1 VVRPDDNLDTLKVKV
16 EAATILG
23 TLQSALTDFKF
34 LRKVWKNNC
43 DEERL
48 LGVSLTGIWDRI
60 DPLTPEMLEE
70 MKAHAIKVNADY
82 AGRLGINPSTA
93 ITCVK
98 PSGTVSQLVNSA
110 SGCHPRHSKFYIRR
124 VRNDIKD
131 PLAKVMI
138 DAGVPYEIDKF
149 NQETYVFE
157 FPMAAPTM
165 STTRHDITPFE
176 QLEMWKRLSL
186 YWCEHKPSMTCYIPE
201 DQWPQV
207 GAWIWKNWETVNG
220 ISFLPSADEGHVY
233 EQAPYEDITEEEY
246 EERCKTMPKSIDW
259 SIIEDRDN
267 TTASQEAA
275 CSAGVCEI

>member
-1 VVRPDDNLDTLKVKV
+1 VVRPEDILETLKIKV
-16 EAATILG
+16 EAATVLG

-70 MKAHAIKVNADY
+70 MKAHAISVNKDWAK
-82 AGRLGINPSTA
+82 RLGINPSTA

-138 DAGVPYEIDKF
+138 DAGIHHEIDKM
-149 NQETYVFE
+149 NKETYVFE
-157 FPMAAPTM
+157 FPIAAPIT

-186 YWCEHKPSMTCYIPE
+186 HWCEHKPSMTCYIPE

-246 EERCKTMPKSIDW
+246 EERCKTMPESIDW

-267 TTASQEAA
+267 TTASQEVA
-275 CSAGVCEI
+275 CTAGECEI